1 MGWLKQHNG
10 DGIKRLSE
18 LEERS
23 IKIILSEKYGEKK
36 KKQPG
41 AGRTSGTCGTIS
53 KSLIYIKLES
63 QKRGQNGTQKL
74 FEEIMND

>member
-10 DGIKRLSE
+10 DDIKRLSE

-36 KKQPG
+36 KKTTG
-41 AGRTSGTCGTIS
+41 CGGNLRDLRNNIK
-53 KSLIYIKLES
+53 KSNIH
-63 QKRGQNGTQKL
+63 
-74 FEEIMND
+74 

>member
-36 KKQPG
+36 KKHNRVRGEPQGP
-41 AGRTSGTCGTIS
+41 AEQ
-53 KSLIYIKLES
+53 Y
-63 QKRGQNGTQKL
+63 QKV
-74 FEEIMND
+74 

>member
-36 KKQPG
+36 KTG
-41 AGRTSGTCGTIS
+41 CGGNLRDLRNNIK
-53 KSLIYIKLES
+53 KSNIH
-63 QKRGQNGTQKL
+63 
-74 FEEIMND
+74 

>member
-1 MGWLKQHNG
+1 MGK
-10 DGIKRLSE
+10 
-18 LEERS
+18 
-23 IKIILSEKYGEKK
+23 KK
-36 KKQPG
+36 KKQQPG
-41 AGRTSGTCGTIS
+41 AGGTSGTCGTIS